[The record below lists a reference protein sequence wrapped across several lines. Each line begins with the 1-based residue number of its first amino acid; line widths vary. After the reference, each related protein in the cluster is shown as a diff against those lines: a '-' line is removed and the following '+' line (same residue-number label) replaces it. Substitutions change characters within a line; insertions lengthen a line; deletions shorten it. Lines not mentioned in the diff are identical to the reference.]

1 MHDFTELDKL
11 KNIVD
16 SKVKRV
22 TDDVAE
28 ENVSNL
34 KLHAQIDAVYRLVNN
49 TTRRIERSLQY
60 IENKQNVI
68 IKLLENEGLDIQE
81 IEKQEKIKEL
91 EQQLKELKG
100 GN

>member
-1 MHDFTELDKL
+1 MYDFTELDKL

-16 SKVKRV
+16 SKVEKA
-22 TDDVAE
+22 DVAE

-68 IKLLENEGLDIQE
+68 IKLLENSGVDVEE

-91 EQQLKELKG
+91 EQQLNKLKG
-100 GN
+100 V